1 MGREQQTYKR
11 LTSEIM
17 SVNKAF
23 ILGRVGKDP
32 QVSHINDTKKAS
44 FSMATTDRGYTKSD
58 GTVIPDRTEW
68 HNIVAWRSMAE
79 VCEKYVH
86 KGDLL
91 YIEGKIT
98 NRSWEKDGQT
108 HYITEI
114 VAEVVELFPKN
125 QQGQQGAAPQPAPVP
140 GNETELWE
148 DPAPKTDDDPF

>member
-1 MGREQQTYKR
+1 
-11 LTSEIM
+11 M

-32 QVSHINDTKKAS
+32 QVSHINDTKKAA
-44 FSMATTDRGYTKSD
+44 FTIATTDRGYTKGD
-58 GTVIPDRTEW
+58 GTQVPDRTEW
-68 HNIVAWRSMAE
+68 HNIVAWRSLAE

-98 NRSWEKDGQT
+98 TRNWEGNDGQK

-114 VAEVVELFPKN
+114 VAEVVELFPKS
-125 QQGQQGAAPQPAPVP
+125 QPAATPYPEAPAPQTT
-140 GNETELWE
+140 GKQTELWE
-148 DPAPKTDDDPF
+148 DPEPDDPF

>member
-1 MGREQQTYKR
+1 
-11 LTSEIM
+11 M

-32 QVSHINDTKKAS
+32 QVSHINDTKKVS
-44 FSMATTDRGYTKSD
+44 FSMATTDRGYTKQD
-58 GTVIPDRTEW
+58 GTQVPDRTEW
-68 HNIVAWRSMAE
+68 HNIVAWRGLAE

-86 KGDLL
+86 KGDML

-125 QQGQQGAAPQPAPVP
+125 QQQGQGATPQPAPVP
-140 GNETELWE
+140 GNETPLWE
-148 DPAPKTDDDPF
+148 DPAPKNEDKDLPF

>member
-1 MGREQQTYKR
+1 
-11 LTSEIM
+11 M

-32 QVSHINDTKKAS
+32 QVSHINDTKKVS
-44 FSMATTDRGYTKSD
+44 FSMATTDRGYTKQD

-68 HNIVAWRSMAE
+68 HNIVAWRGLAE

-86 KGDLL
+86 KGDML

-114 VAEVVELFPKN
+114 VAEVVELFPKSQQQPQ
-125 QQGQQGAAPQPAPVP
+125 QQGGEWQPSLNPLKHVDDAP
-140 GNETELWE
+140 
-148 DPAPKTDDDPF
+148 F

>member
-1 MGREQQTYKR
+1 
-11 LTSEIM
+11 M

-32 QVSHINDTKKAS
+32 QVTHVSNVKKAA
-44 FSMATTDRGYTKSD
+44 FSIATTDRGYTKQD
-58 GTVIPDRTEW
+58 GTQVPDRTEW
-68 HNIVAWRSMAE
+68 HNIVAWRGLAE

-98 NRSWEKDGQT
+98 NRSWEKDGTT

-114 VAEVVELFPKN
+114 VAEVVELFPK
-125 QQGQQGAAPQPAPVP
+125 QGQQAPVP
-140 GNETELWE
+140 GNEAPLWE
-148 DPAPKTDDDPF
+148 DPAPKEEDKDLPF

>member
-1 MGREQQTYKR
+1 
-11 LTSEIM
+11 M

-32 QVSHINDTKKAS
+32 QVQHINDTKKVS
-44 FSMATTDRGYTKSD
+44 FSIATTDRGYTKQD
-58 GTVIPDRTEW
+58 GTQVPDRTEW
-68 HNIVAWRSMAE
+68 HNIVAWRGLAE
-79 VCEKYVH
+79 ICEKYVH

-108 HYITEI
+108 RYITEI

-125 QQGQQGAAPQPAPVP
+125 QQGQQAPAP
-140 GNETELWE
+140 GNETQLWE
-148 DPAPKTDDDPF
+148 DPAPKKDDLPF

>member
-1 MGREQQTYKR
+1 
-11 LTSEIM
+11 M

-44 FSMATTDRGYTKSD
+44 FSMATTERGYTKQN
-58 GTVIPDRTEW
+58 GTQVPDRTEW
-68 HNIVAWRSMAE
+68 HNVVAWRNLAE
-79 VCEKYVH
+79 ICEKYVH

-91 YIEGKIT
+91 YIEGKIQS
-98 NRSWEKDGQT
+98 RSWEKDGQT
-108 HYITEI
+108 RYITEI

-125 QQGQQGAAPQPAPVP
+125 QQGQQAPQPSPVP

-148 DPAPKTDDDPF
+148 DPAPKNDDDPF

>member
-32 QVSHINDTKKAS
+32 QVSHINDTKKVS
-44 FSMATTDRGYTKSD
+44 FSMATTDRGYTKQD
-58 GTVIPDRTEW
+58 GTQVPDRTEW
-68 HNIVAWRSMAE
+68 HNIVAWRNLAE
-79 VCEKYVH
+79 ICEKYVH

-125 QQGQQGAAPQPAPVP
+125 QPQADPNPTPQQAPMPAPAPVQQDLFN
-140 GNETELWE
+140 G
-148 DPAPKTDDDPF
+148 DDAPF

>member
-1 MGREQQTYKR
+1 
-11 LTSEIM
+11 M

-32 QVSHINDTKKAS
+32 QVSHVSNVKKAV
-44 FSMATTDRGYTKSD
+44 FSMATTDRGYTKQD
-58 GTVIPDRTEW
+58 GTQVPDRTEW
-68 HNIVAWRSMAE
+68 HNIVAWRGLAE
-79 VCEKYVH
+79 ICEKYVH

-125 QQGQQGAAPQPAPVP
+125 QQGGASPQPAPIP
-140 GNETELWE
+140 GNETPLWE
-148 DPAPKTDDDPF
+148 DPAPKNDDAPF

>member
-1 MGREQQTYKR
+1 
-11 LTSEIM
+11 M

-32 QVSHINDTKKAS
+32 QVSHISDTKKAS
-44 FSMATTDRGYTKSD
+44 FSIATTDRGYTKQD
-58 GTVIPDRTEW
+58 GTQVPDRTEW
-68 HNIVAWRSMAE
+68 HNIVAWRGLAE
-79 VCEKYVH
+79 ICEKYVH

-91 YIEGKIT
+91 HIEGKIQT
-98 NRSWEKDGQT
+98 RSWEKDGQT

-125 QQGQQGAAPQPAPVP
+125 QQGQQAPQPAPVP

-148 DPAPKTDDDPF
+148 DPAPKSEDDPF

>member
-1 MGREQQTYKR
+1 
-11 LTSEIM
+11 M

-32 QVSHINDTKKAS
+32 QVTHISDTKKVS
-44 FSMATTDRGYTKSD
+44 FGIATTDRGYTKGD
-58 GTVIPDRTEW
+58 GTQVPDRTEW
-68 HNIVAWRSMAE
+68 HNIVAWRGLAE

-86 KGDLL
+86 KGDIL

-98 NRSWEKDGQT
+98 NRSWEGQDGQN

-125 QQGQQGAAPQPAPVP
+125 QQAAHQQAPAPAAYPEAQAPQA
-140 GNETELWE
+140 
-148 DPAPKTDDDPF
+148 TDDAPF

>member
-1 MGREQQTYKR
+1 
-11 LTSEIM
+11 M

-32 QVSHINDTKKAS
+32 LVSHYNNAKKVT
-44 FSMATTDRGYTKSD
+44 FSMATTDRGYTKQD
-58 GTVIPDRTEW
+58 GTQVPDRTEW
-68 HNIVAWRSMAE
+68 HNIVAWRNLAE
-79 VCEKYVH
+79 ICEKYVR

-91 YIEGKIT
+91 HIEGKIT
-98 NRSWEKDGQT
+98 NRSWEKDGTT

-125 QQGQQGAAPQPAPVP
+125 QQGQQAPQPAPVP

-148 DPAPKTDDDPF
+148 DPAPKSEDDPF

>member
-1 MGREQQTYKR
+1 
-11 LTSEIM
+11 M

-32 QVSHINDTKKAS
+32 QVSHINYTKKAS
-44 FSMATTDRGYTKSD
+44 FSMATTDRGYTKQD
-58 GTVIPDRTEW
+58 GTQVPDRTEW
-68 HNIVAWRSMAE
+68 HNIVAWRGLAE
-79 VCEKYVH
+79 ICEKYVH

-98 NRSWEKDGQT
+98 NRSWDGENGQK

-125 QQGQQGAAPQPAPVP
+125 QQGQQAPQPAPVP
-140 GNETELWE
+140 GNETPLWE
-148 DPAPKTDDDPF
+148 DPAPKNDDDPF

>member
-1 MGREQQTYKR
+1 
-11 LTSEIM
+11 M

-32 QVSHINDTKKAS
+32 QVSHINDTKKVS
-44 FSMATTDRGYTKSD
+44 FSIATTDRGYTKQD
-58 GTVIPDRTEW
+58 GTQVPDRTEW
-68 HNIVAWRSMAE
+68 HNIVAWRGLAE
-79 VCEKYVH
+79 ICEKYVH

-98 NRSWEKDGQT
+98 NRSWDGENGQK

-125 QQGQQGAAPQPAPVP
+125 QQGQQAPVP
-140 GNETELWE
+140 GNETPLWE
-148 DPAPKTDDDPF
+148 DPAPKNDDGPF

>member
-1 MGREQQTYKR
+1 
-11 LTSEIM
+11 M

-32 QVSHINDTKKAS
+32 QVQHINDTKKVS
-44 FSMATTDRGYTKSD
+44 FSIATTDRGYTKQD
-58 GTVIPDRTEW
+58 GTQVPDRTEW
-68 HNIVAWRSMAE
+68 HNIVAWRGLAE
-79 VCEKYVH
+79 VCEKCVH

-91 YIEGKIT
+91 YIEGKIA

-125 QQGQQGAAPQPAPVP
+125 QSQADPNPTPQQAPMPTPTPVQQDLFN
-140 GNETELWE
+140 GNE
-148 DPAPKTDDDPF
+148 PPF

>member
-1 MGREQQTYKR
+1 
-11 LTSEIM
+11 M

-32 QVSHINDTKKAS
+32 QVAHINDTKKVS
-44 FSMATTDRGYTKSD
+44 FSMATTDRAYTKQD
-58 GTVIPDRTEW
+58 GTQVPDRTEW
-68 HNIVAWRSMAE
+68 HNIVAWRGLAE
-79 VCEKYVH
+79 ICEKYVH

-98 NRSWEKDGQT
+98 NRSWDGENGQK

-125 QQGQQGAAPQPAPVP
+125 QQQAPQPAPVP

-148 DPAPKTDDDPF
+148 DPVPKNDDDPF

>member
-1 MGREQQTYKR
+1 
-11 LTSEIM
+11 M

-32 QVSHINDTKKAS
+32 QVSHINDTKKVS
-44 FSMATTDRGYTKSD
+44 FSIATTDRGYTKQD
-58 GTVIPDRTEW
+58 GTQVPDRTEW
-68 HNIVAWRSMAE
+68 HNIVAWRGLAE
-79 VCEKYVH
+79 ICEKYVH

-125 QQGQQGAAPQPAPVP
+125 QQAQQAPVT

-148 DPAPKTDDDPF
+148 DPAPKNDDEPF